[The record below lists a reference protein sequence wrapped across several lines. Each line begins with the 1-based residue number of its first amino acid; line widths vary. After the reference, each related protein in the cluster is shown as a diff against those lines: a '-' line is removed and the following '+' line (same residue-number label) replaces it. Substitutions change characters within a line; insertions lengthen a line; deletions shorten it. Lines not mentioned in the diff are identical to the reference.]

1 MPPSLDSLPPA
12 PPDVVGVK
20 LVAALTA
27 GREWGARAQALTAE
41 LRAARG
47 DGDAFEAL
55 AAKAKEML
63 AEGEGLGMRATA
75 EAEALQVRALPRA
88 TCS

>member
-1 MPPSLDSLPPA
+1 M
-12 PPDVVGVK
+12 VGVK
-20 LVAALTA
+20 LVAAVTA

-47 DGDAFEAL
+47 DVTAFETL

-63 AEGEGLGMRATA
+63 AEGEGLGMRMTA
-75 EAEALQVRALPRA
+75 DAEALQVCGTRCPRVP
-88 TCS
+88 